1 MVWSRVVRTL
11 GRGKGSVMGQKMMLM
26 LVGVAVLV
34 LGLPSVAAAQESD
47 TEPSATVVVLV
58 DLSGSLRQRDIADEI
73 RAVGV
78 MNTVPGIDLYVIGF
92 ASDGTLPATVVV
104 CEPGDDLSQCT
115 QALTARSNAQ
125 GNDTDHAAALEAA
138 AEVLGPAGPDGSS
151 PRIVLFLTD
160 GEYDPSGSGS
170 PTADELAGLSSALE
184 ELRDANVSVWPIG
197 FGRATKR
204 ELNDLAIAAPG
215 SCKEARGLLVG
226 DSQDVPPAVNKIIG
240 LADCSGTVNAEQL
253 VVLPE
258 TGLVVVT
265 FGEDELSDAT
275 VTVRTESR
283 DRGRFDCVFDD
294 VAGVWTC
301 EIPTDSLGTGVW
313 ELSPTPSLYPTP
325 YQQEAST
332 SQTTTTSVA
341 PSSTTSTSLAET
353 TTTQATP
360 SPPAAASTTAANEA
374 LAADADGGALPLAV
388 VVVAILA
395 LIVGG
400 GAFVWSRRS

>member
-1 MVWSRVVRTL
+1 MGKV
-11 GRGKGSVMGQKMMLM
+11 GRGKGNVMGQKMMLM

-34 LGLPSVAAAQESD
+34 LGLASVAAAQESD

-92 ASDGTLPATVVV
+92 ASDGSLPATVVV

-138 AEVLGPAGPDGSS
+138 AEVLGPVGPDGSP

-160 GEYDPSGSGS
+160 GEFDPSGSGT

-184 ELRDANVSVWPIG
+184 ELREANVSVWPIG

-204 ELNDLAIAAPG
+204 ELNVLAIAAPG
-215 SCKEARGLLVG
+215 SCREARGLLVG

-265 FGEDELSDAT
+265 FGEDELPDAT
-275 VTVRTESR
+275 ITVRTESR
-283 DRGRFDCVFDD
+283 ERGRFDCVFDD
-294 VAGVWTC
+294 IAAVWTC

-313 ELSPTPSLYPTP
+313 ELSPLPALYPTP

-332 SQTTTTSVA
+332 SQTTTTTVA

-353 TTTQATP
+353 TTTQAL
-360 SPPAAASTTAANEA
+360 ASTTVAIEA
-374 LAADADGGALPLAV
+374 VSAGGEGGEPPWAIIAIGLLGIV
-388 VVVAILA
+388 VV
-395 LIVGG
+395 GG
-400 GAFVWSRRS
+400 FVLWSRSS

>member
-1 MVWSRVVRTL
+1 
-11 GRGKGSVMGQKMMLM
+11 MGQKIVMM
-26 LVGVAVLV
+26 LVGVAVLM
-34 LGLPSVAAAQESD
+34 LGLASVAIAQESD
-47 TEPSATVVVLV
+47 PEPSATVVVLV

-78 MNTVPGIDLYVIGF
+78 MNTVPGVELYVIGF
-92 ASDGTLPATVVV
+92 ASDGSLPATVVV
-104 CEPGDDLSQCT
+104 CEPGDDLGQCT

-125 GNDTDHAAALEAA
+125 GNDTDHAAALDAA
-138 AEVLGPAGPDGSS
+138 SEVLGPPGPDGSP
-151 PRIVLFLTD
+151 PRIVLLLTD
-160 GEYDPSGSGS
+160 GEFDPSGSGS

-184 ELRDANVSVWPIG
+184 ELRAADVSVWPIG

-226 DSQDVPPAVNKIIG
+226 DSQAVPPAVNKIIG
-240 LADCSGTVNAEQL
+240 FADCSGTVNAEQL

-265 FGEDELSDAT
+265 FGEDELPDAV

-294 VAGVWTC
+294 VAKVWTC
-301 EIPTDSLGTGVW
+301 EIPTNSLGTGVW
-313 ELSPTPSLYPTP
+313 DLNPIPILYPTP
-325 YQQEAST
+325 YQQEATT
-332 SQTTTTSVA
+332 SRGTTTTVT
-341 PSSTTSTSLAET
+341 PISTTSSSLAET
-353 TTTQATP
+353 TTTQATAP
-360 SPPAAASTTAANEA
+360 ASTTVAIEA
-374 LAADADGGALPLAV
+374 VADDVGDGALPLALI
-388 VVVAILA
+388 VVAILA

-400 GAFVWSRRS
+400 GAFAWSRRS

>member
-1 MVWSRVVRTL
+1 
-11 GRGKGSVMGQKMMLM
+11 
-26 LVGVAVLV
+26 
-34 LGLPSVAAAQESD
+34 
-47 TEPSATVVVLV
+47 VLV

-104 CEPGDDLSQCT
+104 CEPDDDLNQCT

-160 GEYDPSGSGS
+160 GEYDPSGSGN

-240 LADCSGTVNAEQL
+240 LADCSGKVKAEQL

-294 VAGVWTC
+294 VASVWTC

-313 ELSPTPSLYPTP
+313 ELNPTPTVYPTP

-332 SQTTTTSVA
+332 SQTTTTRVA

-353 TTTQATP
+353 TTTQA
-360 SPPAAASTTAANEA
+360 AASTTAAIEA
-374 LAADADGGALPLAV
+374 VSAGGEGGEPPWAIIAIGLLGIV
-388 VVVAILA
+388 VV
-395 LIVGG
+395 GG
-400 GAFVWSRRS
+400 FVLWSRSS